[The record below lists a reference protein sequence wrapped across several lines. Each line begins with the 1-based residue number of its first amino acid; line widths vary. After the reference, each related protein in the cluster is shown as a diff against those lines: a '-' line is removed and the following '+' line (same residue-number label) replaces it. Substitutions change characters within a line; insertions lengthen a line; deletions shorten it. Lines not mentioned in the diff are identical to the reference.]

1 MNVRQAIAEAAA
13 LLPADNARRDAEML
27 LMHLL
32 QRDRA
37 WVLAHPEQPLDA
49 ETLDALRVL
58 TRRRAEHEP
67 MQYITGRQEFFGLG
81 LRVTPNTLIPRP
93 ETELLVEAVLH
104 WANELPASCGE
115 LRIVDVGT
123 GTGAIAIALAAHL
136 PNVRVSALDISTAA
150 LAIAQENALAHDV
163 ADRMIF
169 RQSDLLGALDGEV
182 RDFDAIVSNPPYIPL
197 SDAASLAPEVR
208 DHEPHMALFAG
219 STGLDIYQRLIPQ
232 AHAYLRPGG
241 LLAMEFGFGQRE
253 SLRTLLTTTPRAF
266 ADIRFID
273 DYAGIPRIAL
283 ATRL

>member
-1 MNVRQAIAEAAA
+1 
-13 LLPADNARRDAEML
+13 
-27 LMHLL
+27 
-32 QRDRA
+32 
-37 WVLAHPEQPLDA
+37 
-49 ETLDALRVL
+49 
-58 TRRRAEHEP
+58 
-67 MQYITGRQEFFGLG
+67 
-81 LRVTPNTLIPRP
+81 
-93 ETELLVEAVLH
+93 
-104 WANELPASCGE
+104 
-115 LRIVDVGT
+115 
-123 GTGAIAIALAAHL
+123 
-136 PNVRVSALDISTAA
+136 
-150 LAIAQENALAHDV
+150 
-163 ADRMIF
+163 
-169 RQSDLLGALDGEV
+169 V